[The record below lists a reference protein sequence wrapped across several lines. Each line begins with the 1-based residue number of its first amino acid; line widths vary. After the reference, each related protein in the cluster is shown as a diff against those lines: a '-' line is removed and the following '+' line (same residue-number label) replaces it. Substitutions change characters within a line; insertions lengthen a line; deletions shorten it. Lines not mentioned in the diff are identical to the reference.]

1 MGPSPG
7 YFPEVTEAIR
17 YEDSDHV
24 GVDRIRAVGR
34 RSIRWMQFAF
44 VLQSGTFGR
53 EAMVH

>member
-1 MGPSPG
+1 MGSSPG

-17 YEDSDHV
+17 YEDSAHV

-34 RSIRWMQFAF
+34 RSILWNAVSF

-53 EAMVH
+53 EAMGH